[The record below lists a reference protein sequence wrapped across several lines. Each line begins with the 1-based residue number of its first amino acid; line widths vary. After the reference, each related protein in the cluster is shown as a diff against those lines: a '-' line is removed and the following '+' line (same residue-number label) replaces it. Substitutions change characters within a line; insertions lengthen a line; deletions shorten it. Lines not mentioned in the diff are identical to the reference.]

1 MHLSFAWERI
11 CVIDY
16 IKLRTGNNTARRQ
29 NFWNLKPQAVSQH
42 SHPALLLLFPS
53 LALSCSPSHGRR
65 QGWDFSRVETASRT
79 VPWYQ
84 GSVPAT
90 EVLLR
95 LDGQASWWAWIKST
109 RPWRG
114 SECKRVGGH
123 PRKPFWLSK
132 RNSSKKAGTKC
143 AKYRS
148 QWNSLIKSD
157 FKSSIQKLERKCIRG
172 DKKEVWH
179 RHIWPASNPVAGGQ
193 VEGLKRAAVE
203 SGEGEAYSLELMV

>member
-1 MHLSFAWERI
+1 MGLLQGGNSQQDSPLVPRLSTSYRGATQ
-11 CVIDY
+11 
-16 IKLRTGNNTARRQ
+16 TGRPSFLMGLN
-29 NFWNLKPQAVSQH
+29 KEHEAVEGKRMQ
-42 SHPALLLLFPS
+42 
-53 LALSCSPSHGRR
+53 
-65 QGWDFSRVETASRT
+65 E
-79 VPWYQ
+79 
-84 GSVPAT
+84 
-90 EVLLR
+90 
-95 LDGQASWWAWIKST
+95 SW
-109 RPWRG
+109 
-114 SECKRVGGH
+114 GH

-148 QWNSLIKSD
+148 QWNSLIKLD